1 MQTERHPAFFDPGRA
16 SALMEELDV
25 EALLACSPANVGYLA
40 DYTYYVNQGLPY
52 VLEDGKEWSLTFVGI
67 PRELSR
73 GAFMTPVSSEHGS
86 VSFADP
92 WITDRRLWGPTWTY
106 VGTAGVSEPPR
117 EVAACVADALRER
130 DLAEA
135 RIGLEIS
142 AVPARTYLRLRELLP
157 RAELVDASSIFRDL
171 RIVKAPEE
179 IARLRKLAAA
189 TDHAIEVGYA
199 ALDAKCSE
207 LEFQR
212 VMATD
217 LSQNGFR
224 FGWCSVAY
232 GPKGT
237 TLIEPT
243 DRVAAPGEIV
253 RVDLVGFYRGYFS
266 DMSRVCSFARMPNDD
281 SKRAHAAILETNRR
295 LREETGPGAKA
306 SGLSKLAHETLEAR
320 GFAMLAAQAGHG
332 IGRDVHE
339 PPYLAPWD
347 DTVLAP
353 GMVIDLE
360 PAMRVKGVGSVNIE
374 DMVLITA
381 NGNEPL
387 TTYPRELRAFGS

>member
-1 MQTERHPAFFDPGRA
+1 MRIVMPSRDADRDSASPIRDDASIVGVRTERRPAFFGPERA
-16 SALMEELDV
+16 SALMEDLNVEL
-25 EALLACSPANVGYLA
+25 LLACSPANVGYLT

-67 PRELSR
+67 PREPSR
-73 GAFMTPVSSEHGS
+73 GAFMTLVSSEHGS

-117 EVAACVADALRER
+117 EVATCVADALRER

-157 RAELVDASSIFRDL
+157 RAEFVDAAPIFRDL

-189 TDHAIEVGYA
+189 TDHAIEVGYQ
-199 ALDAKCSE
+199 ALDAECTE

-212 VMATD
+212 VMATA
-217 LSQNGFR
+217 LSEDGFR

-237 TLIEPT
+237 TLIQPT
-243 DRVAAPGEIV
+243 DRVAAPGEIG

-266 DMSRVCSFARMPNDD
+266 DMSRVGAFARMPTDE
-281 SKRAHAAILETNRR
+281 SKRAHAAILKTNER

-306 SGLSKLAHETLEAR
+306 SALSRLAHETLEAR

-332 IGRDVHE
+332 IGRGVHE
-339 PPYLAPWD
+339 PPDPAPRD
-347 DTVLAP
+347 DTGLAP
-353 GMVIDLE
+353 GMVLDLE
-360 PAMRVKGVGSVNIE
+360 PALPVAGRGLGQ
-374 DMVLITA
+374 
-381 NGNEPL
+381 
-387 TTYPRELRAFGS
+387 